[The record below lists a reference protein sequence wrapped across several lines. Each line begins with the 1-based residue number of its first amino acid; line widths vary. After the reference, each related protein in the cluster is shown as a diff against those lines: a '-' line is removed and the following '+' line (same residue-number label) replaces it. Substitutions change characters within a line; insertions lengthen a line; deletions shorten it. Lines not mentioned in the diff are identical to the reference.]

1 MMVPLVGGLSSVS
14 TATPVA
20 PAPSVGQTVA
30 PTGRA
35 ATESLVSTT
44 TQLVAMDLLVRN
56 AMVS

>member
-1 MMVPLVGGLSSVS
+1 MMVLLVGGLSSVS

-20 PAPSVGQTVA
+20 PAHSVGQTVT

-44 TQLVAMDLLVRN
+44 TQLVAMDLLVGN

>member
-1 MMVPLVGGLSSVS
+1 MS

-44 TQLVAMDLLVRN
+44 TQLVAMDLPARN

>member
-1 MMVPLVGGLSSVS
+1 VMVPLVGGLSSVS

-20 PAPSVGQTVA
+20 PAPTVGQTVT
-30 PTGRA
+30 PIGRA

-44 TQLVAMDLLVRN
+44 TQLAAMDLPARN